1 MLAGFFI
8 YFILLII
15 LGLGIITFSIIC
27 KWKMFVKAG
36 KPGWASIVPI
46 YNTIILFEIIGY
58 KWYYIFMFLIG
69 GLPIIGSVA
78 LMIFCISYNIK
89 LARCFGKTEGFGIGL
104 YFLGVIF
111 DAIIAFDDTITYNGP
126 VVNGDIDFNDLF

>member
-1 MLAGFFI
+1 MLTGFFI

-15 LGLGIITFSIIC
+15 LGLGIITFFIIC

-58 KWYYIFMFLIG
+58 KWYYIFVFLIG
-69 GLPIIGSVA
+69 GLPIVGQVA

-104 YFLGVIF
+104 CYLAVVFE
-111 DAIIAFDDTITYNGP
+111 AIIAFDDTIIYNGP